1 MKHMAFIL
9 SMGIVGALIGWLTN
23 VAALKLLFR
32 PQQAYA
38 VPLIG
43 WRIQGLI
50 PKRQRDM
57 AVAIGDIVSTDLL
70 TGNDIAQSLSRPE
83 IKERIASK
91 VASHVQERVLVKIPP
106 FIPRNIQIATLEYIG
121 KSLRAEVINF
131 LDNSQNI
138 IKDQWDIAREIK
150 QIVEDKIMALDLNR
164 LEEMVTRLA
173 KEELKHIEV
182 IGGVLGFIIGI
193 VQGLIAIFL
202 R

>member
-1 MKHMAFIL
+1 MAFIL

>member
-1 MKHMAFIL
+1 MAFIL

-193 VQGLIAIFL
+193 AQGLIAIFL

>member
-1 MKHMAFIL
+1 
-9 SMGIVGALIGWLTN
+9 
-23 VAALKLLFR
+23 
-32 PQQAYA
+32 
-38 VPLIG
+38 
-43 WRIQGLI
+43 
-50 PKRQRDM
+50 M

-193 VQGLIAIFL
+193 AQGLIAIFL